1 MMTTKKRTIRFTVLL
16 NSQESKLLQD
26 LSDLKQVSRGAVV
39 RTLLRRAGREKTENL
54 KILAAIQN
62 IYSDQINFQNK
73 VD

>member
-39 RTLLRRAGREKTENL
+39 RTLLRRAGREKTEHL
-54 KILAAIQN
+54 KILAAIQS
-62 IYSDQINFQNK
+62 IPWDQYNVPKKEI
-73 VD
+73 

>member
-1 MMTTKKRTIRFTVLL
+1 MTTKNRTLRFTVLL

-62 IYSDQINFQNK
+62 IYSDQINIQKK